1 MVKYTVYSKS
11 KSSDWVIERSYT
23 LKKYA
28 QQVANAINKGTN
40 RRAKIV
46 KR

>member
-1 MVKYTVYSKS
+1 MAKYTIYSKS

-23 LKKYA
+23 LRSYA
-28 QQVANAINKGTN
+28 QQHANAINKGTD